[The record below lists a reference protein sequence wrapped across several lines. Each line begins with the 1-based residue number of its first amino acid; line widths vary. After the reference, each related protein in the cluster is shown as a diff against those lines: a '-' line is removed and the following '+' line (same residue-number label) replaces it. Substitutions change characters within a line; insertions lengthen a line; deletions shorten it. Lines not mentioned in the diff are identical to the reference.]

1 MSIEIVFHPKSAS
14 KPEIKQH
21 LLSLGFR
28 SCQHLWDWPK
38 ESLHFHWFEERE
50 NLSFDGVEAT
60 IFPRSVEEKLRE
72 PGSDWGL
79 HTRTRASASTGDLKQ
94 QNLLIKTARRKFGGN
109 FLNDWH
115 GRNRYIPIERDR
127 RDAVARGIYLCY
139 ENATGRLSAVRYA
152 LPKPIESFQKL
163 MGTKLEGMAQADP
176 TRVLYN
182 ALVPFAVA
190 ALEHFFSQSFKIL
203 LRFERG
209 AQERLLQQSKKIDM
223 TDVLAIRNGKKNIED
238 VVADWYSFQSISAI
252 HAAFHEWFGI
262 DFRGIIRRRKRIG
275 TRLPFLERRLTELIE
290 FRHGLVHRFEI
301 NMELQKEQIEE
312 ILDLVRALIDVFVE
326 ELEKRRG
333 TPIRD

>member
-14 KPEIKQH
+14 KDDLKEH

-50 NLSFDGVEAT
+50 NVSFDGVEAT
-60 IFPRSVEEKLRE
+60 IFPRNAEQKLRE

-79 HTRTRASASTGDLKQ
+79 HTRTRVAASTGDLKQ
-94 QNLLIKTARRKFGGN
+94 QNVLIKTARKKFGGN
-109 FLNDWH
+109 FFNDWH
-115 GRNRYIPIERDR
+115 GKNRYIPIKRDR

-139 ENATGRLSAVRYA
+139 ENASNRLSAVRHT
-152 LPKPIESFQKL
+152 LPKPFSMREFI
-163 MGTKLEGMAQADP
+163 GTKLENFVAQADP

-190 ALEHFFSQSFKIL
+190 ALEHFFSQTFKIL
-203 LRFERG
+203 LRHEKR
-209 AQERLLQQSKKIDM
+209 AQERLLQRSKKIDM
-223 TDVLAIRNGKKNIED
+223 ADVLAIRDGKKTIED
-238 VVADWYSFQSISAI
+238 VVADWYSFQSISSI

-262 DFRGIIRRRKRIG
+262 DFRGITRRRKKIG
-275 TRLPFLERRLTELIE
+275 TRLPFLERRLAELIE

-301 NMELQKEQIEE
+301 NQELQKEQIEE
-312 ILDLVRALIDVFVE
+312 ILDLVRGLIEVFVE
-326 ELEKRRG
+326 ELEQRRS
-333 TPIRD
+333 TPIRN